1 MCLGS
6 VQRLFDI
13 MDFATQHSADVT
25 TKGMATIEEPEASSQ
40 DQRTILRGR
49 TPVQAAEGSV
59 RSRSGSKKVTFADQ
73 AEGVALFEVIE
84 FPKEESAD
92 TPVRHSACC
101 QAW

>member
-1 MCLGS
+1 MQFTSQC
-6 VQRLFDI
+6 
-13 MDFATQHSADVT
+13 SADVT

-40 DQRTILRGR
+40 DQKPILRGR
-49 TPVQAAEGSV
+49 TPVQVEGSL

-84 FPKEESAD
+84 FPKEESAE